1 MVRYQRAPQAEIDRY
16 LAATPPAG
24 VSFADW
30 FYGLIL
36 LEWRGADEDVQ
47 TVTND
52 QVHCLCGAR
61 FVFAQN
67 ATRARCPGCGCRY
80 EWEPDDRSR

>member
-1 MVRYQRAPQAEIDRY
+1 MVDQAEIERY
-16 LAATPPAG
+16 LAAGPPVG

-30 FYGLIL
+30 LYGLMI

-47 TVTND
+47 PVTGD
-52 QVHCLCGAR
+52 ERLDVRCICGAR
-61 FVFAQN
+61 FAFAQN